1 MKPTYKNEQVKR
13 RFGEYLKNSQGF
25 SEETLKSHEK
35 AIWLWEDFT
44 RNDDFANFNKTMAGA
59 FKDWLKNKKKANS
72 QESISLS
79 YCYDILRFLKTFFEW
94 LSQQAGYK
102 SKINQSAIEY
112 LNLTRKEKSSARQP
126 KNVKYPVLE
135 EIKRVIEN
143 IKGKTEIE
151 MRDKALFSLAFLTGA
166 RISAIMTLPMKSFD
180 RDTLVLYQDP
190 DMGVQTKFSK
200 KIVSSLIPFSYKE
213 ALDYFLEWYD
223 YLDKQKKFKP
233 DDPIFPATKIENGKE
248 NISYYNTGEVEPK
261 QLQSSSSLR
270 SIFKKRFEQAGVNYY
285 HPHTFRHWWVKE
297 MSKLPLTE
305 EEKKAISQ
313 SLGHE
318 NTGTTFGS
326 YGYGKIDENK
336 QIDIIKNIDFEGRK
350 REIKYSLSKDD
361 IKQLLKEIKKDEDT
375 GA

>member
-1 MKPTYKNEQVKR
+1 MKTTYKNEQLKR
-13 RFGEYLKNSQGF
+13 RFYEWLKNSKQF
-25 SEETLKSHEK
+25 SDETLKSYEK

-44 RNDDFANFNKTMAGA
+44 SKDDFGNFSKTMAGA
-59 FKDWLKNKKKANS
+59 FKEWLKNKKKTNS
-72 QESISLS
+72 EDNISLS

-94 LSQQAGYK
+94 VSKQAGYK
-102 SKINQSAIEY
+102 SKIDQTAIDY
-112 LNLTRKEKSSARQP
+112 LNLTRKEVSKATQP
-126 KNVKYPVLE
+126 KTVKYPVLE
-135 EIKRVIEN
+135 DIKRVIEN
-143 IKGKTEIE
+143 IKGTSEIE
-151 MRDKALFSLAFLTGA
+151 KRDKALFSLAFLTGA

-180 RDTLVLYQDP
+180 RNNLVLYQDP
-190 DMGVQTKFSK
+190 AFGVQTKFSK

-213 ALDYFLEWYD
+213 TLDYFLEWFD
-223 YLDKQKKFKP
+223 YLEKEKGFKA

-248 NISYYNTGEVEPK
+248 NINYYNTEEIENK
-261 QLQSSSSLR
+261 QLKNSSSLR
-270 SIFKKRFEQAGVNYY
+270 AIFKKRFEQAGVKYY

-350 REIKYSLSKDD
+350 REIKYSLSKED
-361 IKQLLKEIKKDEDT
+361 IKQLVAEAMKKEDPN
-375 GA
+375 A